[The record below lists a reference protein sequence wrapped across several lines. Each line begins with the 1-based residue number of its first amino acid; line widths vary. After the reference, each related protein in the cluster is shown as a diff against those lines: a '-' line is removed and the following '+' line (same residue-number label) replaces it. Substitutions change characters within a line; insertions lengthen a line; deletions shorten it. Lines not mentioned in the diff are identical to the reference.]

1 MRPAGLSSASRPGL
15 LRESGPGQPFA
26 AQNAALNPEAKITSS
41 MKTRKSSP
49 YAGAIPERQRTGL
62 RVFGALNVARS
73 AGLGGAGGPARAG
86 HRRAFF
92 GFAQNR
98 LRPTPLRFIFA
109 SGLTARAGANGE
121 LHLGW
126 RWPGPVSARPVA
138 SFISAE
144 DRTGHQLARHT
155 ELVKLFAQ
163 SLSAPPVEFEVLVV
177 RSHSAGSAFDN
188 DLHILTLS
196 KFS

>member
-41 MKTRKSSP
+41 MKTRKSAP
-49 YAGAIPERQRTGL
+49 YACGIRQRQRTGL
-62 RVFGALNVARS
+62 RVFGALEVARS
-73 AGLGGAGGPARAG
+73 AGLGGAGGPAGAG
-86 HRRAFF
+86 HGRARRPA
-92 GFAQNR
+92 
-98 LRPTPLRFIFA
+98 PLRFIFA

-126 RWPGPVSARPVA
+126 RWPGPVSTRPVA